1 MTDMEL
7 AKVTTSGQI
16 TIPVQIRR
24 KLGIKEGDKVMFLE
38 EGNKVILLNSSR
50 IALEKLQSAMEGE
63 AEKAG
68 VNDEKDV
75 ARLCKD
81 VRKEL
86 YDERYARN
94 G

>member
-1 MTDMEL
+1 MEL
-7 AKVTTSGQI
+7 AKITTSGQI
-16 TIPVQIRR
+16 TIPLQIRR

-38 EGNKVILLNSSR
+38 EENRVILLNSSQ
-50 IALEKLQSAMEGE
+50 IALGKLQSAMYGE

-68 VNDEKDV
+68 LNDEEDV
-75 ARLCKD
+75 VKLCKD

-86 YDERYARN
+86 YSERYARN

>member
-1 MTDMEL
+1 MEL
-7 AKVTTSGQI
+7 AKVTTSGQV

-38 EGNKVILLNSSR
+38 EGNRVILLNSSQ
-50 IALEKLQSAMEGE
+50 IALDKLQSAMEGE
-63 AEKAG
+63 AAKAG
-68 VNDEKDV
+68 INDDEDV
-75 ARLCKD
+75 IELCKN

-86 YDERYARN
+86 YNARYACN